1 MPLESISSNMDDRCY
16 DGHHNL
22 AAVVMLLLLLLLL
35 LLMVNVQ
42 RPLTPPWPLL
52 PLRLATAHF
61 AVAFLRVA
69 QQQTTALSQVHC
81 EKDNDLP
88 AASINTVVDGWL
100 IVGTCLHFRL

>member
-1 MPLESISSNMDDRCY
+1 MPLESISNNMDDRCY
-16 DGHHNL
+16 DGHHNVV
-22 AAVVMLLLLLLLL
+22 AAVMLLLLL